1 MVFCYIG
8 AKLIALLE
16 PEKTEYAAN
25 MLCKVDS
32 TFSGVEIKVSFIESQ
47 KRASQK
53 QPPTVELYNL
63 ISCKFLFQ
71 IYRHVQMFTRLWRKG
86 ILVRA
91 EKVLLNLTEKSVK
104 KYSSMHQNSAIL
116 HPTLIITVLRR
127 PIMILKNSQK

>member
-53 QPPTVELYNL
+53 HLY
-63 ISCKFLFQ
+63 
-71 IYRHVQMFTRLWRKG
+71 
-86 ILVRA
+86 
-91 EKVLLNLTEKSVK
+91 
-104 KYSSMHQNSAIL
+104 
-116 HPTLIITVLRR
+116 II
-127 PIMILKNSQK
+127 

>member
-47 KRASQK
+47 KKELLKSISI
-53 QPPTVELYNL
+53 ELYNL
-63 ISCKFLFQ
+63 ILGKFLFK